1 MRYHWALAACCL
13 LPAGLLLHSADAPPS
28 LEGSLKKANVEGK
41 YQMLL
46 RQFAAPADEKEL
58 GAFKDL
64 GYLARSE
71 YGDQKGLPSAHWV
84 YVAPYWYLW
93 RDLTATPRQK
103 RAWGPEQMTG
113 PPDTWPRF
121 GDQNSAWASLTEDNE
136 NEWILLEYAEP
147 VQPQA
152 VLIYATF
159 NPGAVSR
166 VSVFKLDGE
175 EVEVWKG
182 KDPTPVGAEKGVSV
196 IPFRVPFK
204 TNRVKVELR
213 SKEVSG
219 WNEIDAVGL
228 RAGGKTQWA
237 VAAEAS
243 TTYASL
249 NNIQP
254 VVDLDMQRLDALEKD
269 VRDLR
274 ARLKR
279 LEEKIKNRKPK

>member
-1 MRYHWALAACCL
+1 MRIRWALAACSL
-13 LPAGLLLHSADAPPS
+13 LSAGLLLHSADAPRS
-28 LEGSLKKANVEGK
+28 LEDSHKKATVNGK

-46 RQFAAPADEKEL
+46 RQFKVADDEKEF
-58 GAFKDL
+58 GAFKDA

-71 YGDQKGLPSAHWV
+71 YAGQKGLPAAHWV

-93 RDLTATPRQK
+93 RDQAIPRQK
-103 RAWGPEQMTG
+103 RAWGPEQMIG
-113 PPDTWPRF
+113 PPDTWPNF
-121 GDQNSAWASLTEDNE
+121 GDQTTAWASLSEDGQD
-136 NEWILLEYAEP
+136 EWIMLEYAEP

-159 NPGAVSR
+159 NPGAVGR

-182 KDPTPVGAEKGVSV
+182 IDPTPIGSEKGVSV

-204 TNRVKVELR
+204 TNRVKIDLR
-213 SKEVSG
+213 SKDVTG

-228 RAGGKTQWA
+228 RAGGKTHWA
-237 VAAEAS
+237 VAADAS

-249 NNIQP
+249 NMQEP
-254 VVDLDMQRLDALEKD
+254 VVDVEMQRLDAIEQD
-269 VRDLR
+269 VRDLKD
-274 ARLKR
+274 RLKR
-279 LEEKIKNRKPK
+279 LEEKIKKRRTK